1 MASKYKV
8 AREGKVFGE
17 FELWEIKDWIKGGR
31 LSWMDDFWEEGMD
44 KWAKL
49 EVIKEQILKAQRP
62 TIASINSEVAPNKN
76 LARVGSVLMAA
87 GLITLAIALFSS
99 PEGSAIRQT
108 VLAQYM
114 TNGILLMI
122 LGVLVAKK

>member
-1 MASKYKV
+1 
-8 AREGKVFGE
+8 
-17 FELWEIKDWIKGGR
+17 
-31 LSWMDDFWEEGMD
+31 
-44 KWAKL
+44 
-49 EVIKEQILKAQRP
+49 
-62 TIASINSEVAPNKN
+62 
-76 LARVGSVLMAA
+76 MAA

>member
-1 MASKYKV
+1 MASKFIV

-17 FELWEIKDWIKGGR
+17 FEPWEIKDWIKGGR
-31 LSWMDDFWEEGMD
+31 LTWTDDFWQEGMD

-49 EVIKEQILKAQRP
+49 EIIKEQVLKAQRP
-62 TIASINSEVAPNKN
+62 TIASSNPEVAPSKI
-76 LARVGSVLMAA
+76 LARTGTVLMAA
-87 GLITLAIALFSS
+87 GLITLAVALFSS